1 VRAITGNL
9 DTELIMSVPFR
20 RVSNADDR
28 RSDVRA
34 WGIPANMRSKPV
46 GIMWGMC
53 DPAFTPQMLD
63 SLWLSYSHDRRGQAP
78 GGRGHFLQEDAHEG
92 IVARAA
98 ALPGATPDRTARDR
112 STSER

>member
-1 VRAITGNL
+1 MHRTTAIAVGL
-9 DTELIMSVPFR
+9 SRPGLQDLEELFT
-20 RVSNADDR
+20 
-28 RSDVRA
+28 
-34 WGIPANMRSKPV
+34 
-46 GIMWGMC
+46 MWGMC